1 MDLQTLISRA
11 IKAGLRVDVS
21 GRHTFIHGLPG
32 PDGKAGITIRILPN
46 GRISRSDDKDKAK
59 ALHCFSNVQTTPR
72 NISANEA
79 SKALGLPRRDTP

>member
-46 GRISRSDDKDKAK
+46 GRISRSDDKD
-59 ALHCFSNVQTTPR
+59 QTTPR